1 MRLSPHTARA
11 LKNAP
16 LKNKDAAWFKS
27 KPDLRDTDLRADSHS
42 DGRIQRSMGSCTNGL
57 RRRHLLCFLHR
68 FHRWSRVRAPT
79 RSLLRF
85 RRGDV
90 VQPGDATSIRPI
102 TGRLSLSPSSF
113 ADHTIRLSYE
123 IPSCDQGHD
132 RFITFRICT
141 THGLGFASPPV
152 TVLSAS
158 RELGTLEP
166 ATYLLVKLVS
176 IFSSCRSRRLS
187 AIYFR

>member
-1 MRLSPHTARA
+1 MSA
-11 LKNAP
+11 
-16 LKNKDAAWFKS
+16 
-27 KPDLRDTDLRADSHS
+27 
-42 DGRIQRSMGSCTNGL
+42 
-57 RRRHLLCFLHR
+57 
-68 FHRWSRVRAPT
+68 VAPT
-79 RSLLRF
+79 EGSEGDTSVVSVVICFTSLVDYSSALAPKNQREVCPLS
-85 RRGDV
+85 RGVMFD
-90 VQPGDATSIRPI
+90 GSATPIRPI
-102 TGRLSLSPSSF
+102 TGRPSLSPSSF
-113 ADHTIRLSYE
+113 ADHTIRPSYE

-187 AIYFR
+187 AIHLS